1 MLIHYVAGETFFVKE
16 ANCQRSCMKFF
27 IPCLAILP
35 YILHFDRVF
44 EVSALYSR
52 WKFYV
57 KLMYWQFFWCIYSMN
72 YIIRENNMRIVGD
85 VNTLWPY
92 RYCNYTKPPDVI
104 PAHFLSYFRIAV
116 SKIFNCKFEVDYF
129 QIYSCILPDWHS
141 IPWQY
146 YSSSLSNFS
155 IKNMVCLGISLLPLK
170 LSDVYWGLLML
181 YTPAHA
187 CITT

>member
-16 ANCQRSCMKFF
+16 ANCQRSCKKFF

-35 YILHFDRVF
+35 YVLQTLTGSLKLVHYIVDESFML
-44 EVSALYSR
+44 
-52 WKFYV
+52 

-146 YSSSLSNFS
+146 YSS
-155 IKNMVCLGISLLPLK
+155 CLILALRIWFVLGF
-170 LSDVYWGLLML
+170 L
-181 YTPAHA
+181 YCP
-187 CITT
+187 